1 MTRNIYYIFRLV
13 NVELKRELIGIDRD
27 AVSLFDEA
35 NRSTNSRFGSNVS
48 HDESVGA
55 ARRLRLRRSESG
67 RGGARIGSARRKRD
81 GSRADEAQRARDGHA
96 VRARRARTMRRRK
109 TKSGSTT
116 TDDERER
123 AQAETRA
130 AQKRTR
136 EVVGVT
142 RMQVEMVGTPRGVPL
157 ACSRGASGVPSA

>member
-1 MTRNIYYIFRLV
+1 
-13 NVELKRELIGIDRD
+13 
-27 AVSLFDEA
+27 
-35 NRSTNSRFGSNVS
+35 
-48 HDESVGA
+48 
-55 ARRLRLRRSESG
+55 
-67 RGGARIGSARRKRD
+67 
-81 GSRADEAQRARDGHA
+81 
-96 VRARRARTMRRRK
+96 MRRRK

-116 TDDERER
+116 IDDEP
-123 AQAETRA
+123 QAETRA